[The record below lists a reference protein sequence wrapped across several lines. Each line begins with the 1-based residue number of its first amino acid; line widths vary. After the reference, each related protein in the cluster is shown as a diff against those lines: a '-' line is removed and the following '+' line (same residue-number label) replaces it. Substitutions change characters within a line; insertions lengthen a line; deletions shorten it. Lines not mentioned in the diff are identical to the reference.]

1 MEEEGSPRRARD
13 AAFCHETA
21 RRAVARAA
29 LHLGIESMSV
39 EACDSLAGVL
49 IAYLERIGHAMAIQ
63 VEASGRS
70 SAHANLLDALAA
82 VEVCTEAAVTRVYPD
97 RSTDAPSDAGPEG
110 QAAERYNHAEQ
121 MSWKGLAAFCFG
133 QHWRE
138 PLVMTEGA
146 RGEETAGATSGSRTD
161 ALARGRNRG
170 GKGVADKGSISIS
183 SSMNKDTVV
192 AVTAEA
198 SHAEDKA
205 AATAASLTQS
215 GWKAPYPEEVVPFPV
230 VGPACANP
238 HALIENL
245 LDLELEELAEDTP
258 SVIFNASDRKRP
270 RDGDMESEAVEP
282 AAKKQKADEAPDAKP
297 AAKATTKAA
306 TEDAGSAMDVD
317 SPAVEEPVAGEE
329 EDKHRPWHFPQH
341 WPSYPRKEVGTKA
354 LVLED
359 IPSGEGDE
367 EEESQSL
374 LHDGKVA
381 AAADASPTATTDGGD
396 PTRSVRSAL
405 VHMGWGTMSGRTNGD
420 AAYDLRVV
428 PGAKLEANAATG
440 TTSVKAQIVPL
451 GRASISRVNRILEG
465 SMDAGGV

>member
-13 AAFCHETA
+13 AAFCHDTA

-161 ALARGRNRG
+161 TLARGRNRG

-238 HALIENL
+238 HALTENL
-245 LDLELEELAEDTP
+245 
-258 SVIFNASDRKRP
+258 
-270 RDGDMESEAVEP
+270 
-282 AAKKQKADEAPDAKP
+282 
-297 AAKATTKAA
+297 
-306 TEDAGSAMDVD
+306 
-317 SPAVEEPVAGEE
+317 
-329 EDKHRPWHFPQH
+329 
-341 WPSYPRKEVGTKA
+341 
-354 LVLED
+354 
-359 IPSGEGDE
+359 
-367 EEESQSL
+367 
-374 LHDGKVA
+374 
-381 AAADASPTATTDGGD
+381 
-396 PTRSVRSAL
+396 
-405 VHMGWGTMSGRTNGD
+405 
-420 AAYDLRVV
+420 
-428 PGAKLEANAATG
+428 
-440 TTSVKAQIVPL
+440 
-451 GRASISRVNRILEG
+451 
-465 SMDAGGV
+465 